1 MQKQANAPRSMNS
14 SVAPE
19 FWGRFNRLRPEVQA
33 RARKQY
39 ALWLADHSHPSLHFK
54 RAGRW
59 SVRVDD
65 HHRVPSIERNDTIL
79 WFFIGKHDE
88 YEGRI

>member
-1 MQKQANAPRSMNS
+1 MGAIQP
-14 SVAPE
+14 PP
-19 FWGRFNRLRPEVQA
+19 PEVQV
-33 RARKQY
+33 RARKQS
-39 ALWLADHSHPSLHFK
+39 ALWLADHWHPSLHFK
-54 RAGRW
+54 RVGPCW

-65 HHRVPSIERNDTIL
+65 HHRALGIERNGTLL